1 MTPKI
6 EILSYHSE
14 DHQEIR
20 RIFSEGQLENVKY
33 GIILGL
39 QNPRIKAFLGIATII
54 GFSFFNSWFHTLFC
68 PILAWLIQIFSVWHC
83 YYFYVKNVLKT
94 DLKDKELKFWTSI
107 PNAFVVA
114 KLNGK
119 VVGCGS
125 YKKVNEETVEMHRVA
140 VDYRFRGMK
149 IGKALVSTLMNKAK
163 NEGFKIMY
171 LETSQAQIVAQ
182 KMYEKMGFQFLRRL
196 NIGEGYLAFLHN
208 HFSGLYELAYIK
220 KL

>member
-39 QNPRIKAFLGIATII
+39 QNPRIKAFLTIATII
-54 GFSFFNSWFHTLFC
+54 GFSFNSWFHTLFC

-149 IGKALVSTLMNKAK
+149 IGKALVSTLMNKD
-163 NEGFKIMY
+163 FKSCIWKLVKPKLLLKKCMKKWDFNS
-171 LETSQAQIVAQ
+171 LED
-182 KMYEKMGFQFLRRL
+182 
-196 NIGEGYLAFLHN
+196 
-208 HFSGLYELAYIK
+208 
-220 KL
+220 